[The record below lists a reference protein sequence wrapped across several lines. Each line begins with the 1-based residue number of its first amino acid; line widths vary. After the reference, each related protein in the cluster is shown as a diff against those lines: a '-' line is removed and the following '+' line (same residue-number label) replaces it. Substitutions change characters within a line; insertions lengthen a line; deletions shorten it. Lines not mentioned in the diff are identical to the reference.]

1 MLSPNSVEFI
11 PGVFYSAI
19 YDIKKKK
26 TIMYPSY
33 HAQPPLHNERQ
44 VEKPS
49 KGLQTATETQDA
61 VEHSDPSM
69 LSRLSHPP
77 IPVTTKLEK
86 LGLATEPI
94 SFGKKRAMSPAI
106 CPPPGVGLDG
116 SAHPG

>member
-1 MLSPNSVEFI
+1 
-11 PGVFYSAI
+11 
-19 YDIKKKK
+19 
-26 TIMYPSY
+26 MYPSY

-77 IPVTTKLEK
+77 IPVTTKLEN